1 MPYFLHICCMLP
13 PPCKY
18 SFTAASFFSA
28 VYVFIPRCVNPATPS
43 FSYMLIHI
51 FTVSWSAPTSRA
63 ASLILIFCLKY
74 SRTIFTFSSA
84 PIFCFCG
91 ITMLPLCLTV
101 FFPFTVSHR
110 GSISPVSGLPFMSHV
125 MSHGRRRKAPAG
137 ARYPPAADALRKT
150 APPERPGHR
159 APALTA
165 DRRERPVFR

>member
-51 FTVSWSAPTSRA
+51 FTVSWSAPSSRA

-110 GSISPVSGLPFMSHV
+110 GSIS
-125 MSHGRRRKAPAG
+125 KTAG
-137 ARYPPAADALRKT
+137 AAVVLAAAQKASAWLRRYIRIWLRPAELSVLPLAEAYSVRREPLLS
-150 APPERPGHR
+150 
-159 APALTA
+159 LTA
-165 DRRERPVFR
+165 EAASTR

>member
-110 GSISPVSGLPFMSHV
+110 GSISQSHPSGLSAFMGAFTFERSQWAGRSPLFRGIPSV
-125 MSHGRRRKAPAG
+125 LPGIRRRRG
-137 ARYPPAADALRKT
+137 ACRSPLSGPRGIRMQT
-150 APPERPGHR
+150 C
-159 APALTA
+159 
-165 DRRERPVFR
+165 